1 MARTI
6 TNRHGDPGFV
16 AYEPVG
22 FIHPRQLRNS
32 QSSNQV
38 GIKPDADI
46 SDALTSEGPG
56 ATMTG
61 MQVRRLTPVECE
73 RLQGIPDNHLNVLY
87 KGKPLADGPKYRLCG
102 NSFAIPV
109 VRWIGERIQMVEDMK

>member
-1 MARTI
+1 
-6 TNRHGDPGFV
+6 
-16 AYEPVG
+16 
-22 FIHPRQLRNS
+22 
-32 QSSNQV
+32 
-38 GIKPDADI
+38 
-46 SDALTSEGPG
+46 
-56 ATMTG
+56 

-109 VRWIGERIQMVEDMK
+109 VRWIGERIQKVDTLLLNDQKQRNQSEPEKPLLSQVNDVL